1 MRDRKIG
8 RNEVETY
15 FLISNPVLT
24 TLLVN
29 TFCENLTKIGIHN
42 FLCRKTRI
50 IFTSLF
56 KIVLDYA
63 LDLFA
68 RITVFPDD
76 L

>member
-24 TLLVN
+24 TLLVD